1 MPRLGNRVVLEVV
14 FLRDRWKRG
23 EMKLVEQSK
32 YRLDHVVLVV
42 CVVHCVHVL
51 SPLRFEVALGQS
63 TSREAK
69 EVPSNV
75 GDSRCG

>member
-1 MPRLGNRVVLEVV
+1 
-14 FLRDRWKRG
+14 
-23 EMKLVEQSK
+23 MKLVEQSK